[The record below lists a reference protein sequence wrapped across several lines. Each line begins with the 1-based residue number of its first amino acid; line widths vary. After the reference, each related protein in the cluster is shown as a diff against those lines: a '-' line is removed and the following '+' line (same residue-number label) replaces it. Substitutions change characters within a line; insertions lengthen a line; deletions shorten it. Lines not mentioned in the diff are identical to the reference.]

1 MRSKSEISSL
11 TLYTQSNI
19 SSTIATYSKA
29 TIALATTDQSRRLIR
44 LVKPKFASTHTIATS
59 PQQMCLEVAVTS
71 S

>member
-29 TIALATTDQSRRLIR
+29 TIALAESSPRQISRGDSLD
-44 LVKPKFASTHTIATS
+44 L
-59 PQQMCLEVAVTS
+59 
-71 S
+71 